1 MNSLKS
7 TRQQPT
13 TKVTGLR
20 LFRKMKI
27 FRNFLLLLMET
38 LGIVA
43 SFGCFFSFCF
53 FYVELVLRAIGSGH
67 ELFGISLSGWFCY
80 WLLLLFVLKGF
91 CYAEKNFF
99 GIESFRKQ
107 SFF

>member
-1 MNSLKS
+1 
-7 TRQQPT
+7 
-13 TKVTGLR
+13 
-20 LFRKMKI
+20 MKI
-27 FRNFLLLLMET
+27 FRHFLLLLMET

-53 FYVELVLRAIGSGH
+53 FCVGLVLRAVGSGH

-99 GIESFRKQ
+99 CIESIRKQ
-107 SFF
+107 LFSNEKDTRKF

>member
-1 MNSLKS
+1 
-7 TRQQPT
+7 
-13 TKVTGLR
+13 
-20 LFRKMKI
+20 MKI
-27 FRNFLLLLMET
+27 FRYFLLLLMEA

-53 FYVELVLRAIGSGH
+53 FCVELVLRAIGSGH
-67 ELFGISLSGWFCY
+67 ELFETSLFGWFCY

-107 SFF
+107 SFFY